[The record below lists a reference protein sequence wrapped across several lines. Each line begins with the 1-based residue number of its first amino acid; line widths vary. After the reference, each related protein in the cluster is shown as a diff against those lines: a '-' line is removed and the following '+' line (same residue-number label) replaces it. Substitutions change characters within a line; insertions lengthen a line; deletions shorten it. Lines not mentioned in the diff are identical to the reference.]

1 LPVTIRLAVRV
12 DAALLPDIERSA
24 GAVFRSVP
32 DLAWIADDD
41 VMSVEAHER
50 LIKAGTC
57 WIAEDAKPI
66 GFISAEL
73 FGADLHIWEISVHA
87 DRQGQG
93 IGRRL
98 IEAAVD
104 YARRNGFAAVTLT
117 TFREI
122 AWNEPYYA
130 RLGFVTLADDALCP
144 RLRNVFDTEIA
155 RGLPGDQRCAMRLCL
170 N

>member
-1 LPVTIRLAVRV
+1 VTIRLAVRN
-12 DAALLPDIERSA
+12 DAVLLPDIERSA

-50 LIKAGTC
+50 LIDAGTC
-57 WIAEDAKPI
+57 WIAEAAKPI

-73 FGADLHIWEISVHA
+73 FDADLHIWEISVHA
-87 DRQGQG
+87 DSQGQG

-104 YARRNGFAAVTLT
+104 HARRSRLAAITLT

-130 RLGFVTLADDALCP
+130 RLGFVTLAEGALGP
-144 RLRNVFDTEIA
+144 RLRNVIDTEIA
-155 RGLPGDQRCAMRLCL
+155 HGLPGDQRCAMRLCL